1 MMRRRSATWQDRAMS
16 EAERAMAAL
25 LELMARLRDPVNG
38 CPWDRE
44 QTFATIAPFTI
55 EEAYEVADAIDRGDE
70 GQLRDEL
77 GDLLFQIVFHS
88 RMAQERGWFDFAAV
102 ATSIHDKLVRRHP
115 HVFAGA
121 PVEGLEAQTR
131 NWEEL
136 KARERA
142 AAAARQ
148 ESSDGS
154 ALADVPKALPALA
167 RAAKLGRR
175 AARVG
180 FDWQEPGQVRDK
192 VLEEL
197 AEVDVALDTES
208 HERLT
213 EELGDLLFA
222 LANWSLHL
230 KVDPEEALRAA
241 NAKFERRFR
250 QMEALAASRGASL
263 ERLSAAEWDELWRKA
278 KEA

>member
-1 MMRRRSATWQDRAMS
+1 MS
-16 EAERAMAAL
+16 EAERATTAL

-44 QTFATIAPFTI
+44 QTFATIAPFTL
-55 EEAYEVADAIDRGDE
+55 EEAYEVADAIDRGDP

-115 HVFAGA
+115 HVFAGDRAVSEGIPSGGA
-121 PVEGLEAQTR
+121 PVEGLDAQTR

-142 AAAARQ
+142 EVAARQ
-148 ESSDGS
+148 SSDGS

-192 VLEEL
+192 VIEEV
-197 AEVDVALDTES
+197 AEVDEALSRES

-213 EELGDLLFA
+213 EEVGDLLFA
-222 LANWSLHL
+222 MANWALHL

-250 QMEALAASRGASL
+250 QMEALAGARGAPLKS
-263 ERLSAAEWDELWRKA
+263 LSAAEWDELWRRAKKA
-278 KEA
+278 

>member
-1 MMRRRSATWQDRAMS
+1 MS
-16 EAERAMAAL
+16 EAERATTAL
-25 LELMARLRDPVNG
+25 IELMARLRDPVNG

-55 EEAYEVADAIDRGDE
+55 EEAYEVADAIDRGDP

-121 PVEGLEAQTR
+121 AVEGLEAQTR

-136 KARERA
+136 KARERSEV
-142 AAAARQ
+142 AARQ
-148 ESSDGS
+148 ESSDAS

-192 VLEEL
+192 VIEEL
-197 AEVDVALDTES
+197 AEVDEAQAEES

-213 EELGDLLFA
+213 EEVGDLLFA
-222 LANWSLHL
+222 VANWALHL

-250 QMEALAASRGASL
+250 QMEAQAAARDARL
-263 ERLSAAEWDELWRKA
+263 ESLSAAEWDELWRKA